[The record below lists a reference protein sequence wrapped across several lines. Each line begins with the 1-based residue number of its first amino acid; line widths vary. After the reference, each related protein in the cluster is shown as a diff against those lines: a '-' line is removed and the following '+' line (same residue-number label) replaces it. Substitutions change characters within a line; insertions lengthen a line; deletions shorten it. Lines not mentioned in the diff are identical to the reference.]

1 MNEIIAATSR
11 EHASENTKYY
21 ALYNYFIRRHTK
33 SAVALTFN
41 KSISTITAWIDR
53 YAETGTVARI
63 QRSSH
68 YRRFNHEHREW
79 ILDLYRKKPL
89 MFLNECAYEFLKHF
103 HITISVK
110 SIWLIITINGLSR
123 KTIERRAIN
132 IQEKDVIRYF
142 KEINAI
148 DWTASNLVFLD
159 EVSFDNRD
167 MIRKYG

>member
-68 YRRFNHEHREW
+68 YRRFNHEHRSEW
-79 ILDLYRKKPL
+79 ILDLYRKSLLCFL
-89 MFLNECAYEFLKHF
+89 M
-103 HITISVK
+103 
-110 SIWLIITINGLSR
+110 
-123 KTIERRAIN
+123 
-132 IQEKDVIRYF
+132 
-142 KEINAI
+142 NAP
-148 DWTASNLVFLD
+148 TNF
-159 EVSFDNRD
+159 
-167 MIRKYG
+167 

>member
-63 QRSSH
+63 QRSSWPE
-68 YRRFNHEHREW
+68 NQNAP
-79 ILDLYRKKPL
+79 DLFYNENEARKYNSSSR
-89 MFLNECAYEFLKHF
+89 MVNIQAE
-103 HITISVK
+103 IS
-110 SIWLIITINGLSR
+110 S
-123 KTIERRAIN
+123 RAIELLN
-132 IQEKDVIRYF
+132 LPADRPSYVLDIGCGSMDVKNQKYF
-142 KEINAI
+142 LF
-148 DWTASNLVFLD
+148 WFLVFGFL
-159 EVSFDNRD
+159 VFTFGLVF
-167 MIRKYG
+167 IRF